1 VRGLAPVLV
10 FLSSVN
16 VGAQDLPD
24 KPQPNFGMVR
34 VDVTYSNS
42 EHPKAVE
49 RLTLKVPHKTE
60 DRAWWT
66 WQASS
71 LLITGGDLGFA
82 LSHLRQEANPLI
94 RKHPAAM
101 TGVVAATSVA
111 VIYVSRKW
119 KRQDDA
125 LRAAAG
131 GERGI
136 KWWVPNAVE
145 TAFHGAGLVLSLT
158 SMR

>member
-1 VRGLAPVLV
+1 MRALAAVGVLL
-10 FLSSVN
+10 FSVN
-16 VGAQDLPD
+16 VNAQDLPD
-24 KPQPNFGMVR
+24 KPQPNFGTVQ
-34 VDVTYSNS
+34 VDVTYPTSQ
-42 EHPKAVE
+42 HPKAVQQ
-49 RLTLKVPHKTE
+49 LTLKVPHKTE

-71 LLITGGDLGFA
+71 LLVTGGDLGFA
-82 LSHLRQEANPLI
+82 LSHSNQELNPLI

-101 TGVVAATSVA
+101 TGVAAATSVA
-111 VIYVSRKW
+111 VIYLSRKW

-158 SMR
+158 SIR